1 MAIQR
6 IRIDQQR
13 AEIGVR
19 TTPAKLNIKMPRGQV
34 NIDNQTPE
42 MRVDKQMPRFKV
54 DRQKLNSEIGL
65 SGPLTLAKDFRNKG
79 KQTALRAAGAAKNDG
94 NFLANYKIPGDK
106 VPRLAKN
113 KEMERLGTKDFNV
126 GLMPSS
132 PPELSWDKGFMRINW
147 SNHSVVI
154 DYSGDYKPD
163 ISVDQMYS
171 VEVFL
176 RTKPYIRVMVE
187 EAVSSTGNYIDQAI

>member
-34 NIDNQTPE
+34 SIDSETPK
-42 MRVDKQMPRFKV
+42 MSIDDKMPTFKV

-163 ISVDQMYS
+163 ISVDQTYS